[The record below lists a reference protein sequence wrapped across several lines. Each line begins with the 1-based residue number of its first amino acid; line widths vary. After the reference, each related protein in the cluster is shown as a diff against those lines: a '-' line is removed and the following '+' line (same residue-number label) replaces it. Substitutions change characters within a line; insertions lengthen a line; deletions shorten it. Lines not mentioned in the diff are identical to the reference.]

1 MALITYWWGIEGF
14 NKEDKL
20 VVKTKTTLDQ
30 KEKLQLERIASKLES
45 LMLRE
50 KAFKNSDITLAS
62 LSDQL
67 GEKS

>member
-1 MALITYWWGIEGF
+1 MALITYWCGIYGF

-50 KAFKNSDITLAS
+50 KAFKNSDITLTS